1 MGTISNIV
9 KQYVPASFKAMVGAT
24 NAYYSQIDL
33 QALTDFTKFRIF
45 STVVAEASEAGAYNL
60 KEQRLL
66 GVLTTLQFI
75 PAAIDFWGD
84 QLSSESAGSIGQE
97 KNVGYFDHRPD
108 LWKVFDRL
116 SVTAQELSTE
126 LGINL
131 NIARAVIP
139 KVSYGDNGRELL
151 LTSDPQD
158 FEAAFDEKAEEAI
171 IAWSALT

>member
-1 MGTISNIV
+1 MGAIANIV
-9 KQYVPASFKAMVGAT
+9 QQYVPASYAALISAT
-24 NAYYSQIDL
+24 NAYYGPEQL
-33 QALTDFTKFRIF
+33 QSLADFTKFRLYN
-45 STVVAEASEAGAYNL
+45 TVVAEASEASIYNIT
-60 KEQRLL
+60 EQRLL

-139 KVSYGDNGRELL
+139 KVSYGDNGREIL

-171 IAWSALT
+171 IAWSA